1 LQQSIELAVPVAAE
15 QLGADGGR
23 KLVAYLGLDPNVRQS
38 GEAPART
45 GRISKRGKCPGAPGA
60 RGSRLDRGATA
71 RAAQG
76 VLSAHADPPRAWQ
89 GDRRDRAQARGA
101 VLVHAHPRPGLRPP
115 AAVADP
121 QKKLRRLEITAGAK
135 KYTRRAAGVWATNDT
150 MREAELELARQ
161 AETSYRRLVQ
171 DQLAGAPARKVGA
184 SATPERA

>member
-89 GDRRDRAQARGA
+89 GDRRDRAAR
-101 VLVHAHPRPGLRPP
+101 VGL
-115 AAVADP
+115 VAD
-121 QKKLRRLEITAGAK
+121 ECF
-135 KYTRRAAGVWATNDT
+135 
-150 MREAELELARQ
+150 ARS
-161 AETSYRRLVQ
+161 AIPERHDAYGDVSMTTVDDPRRLVH
-171 DQLAGAPARKVGA
+171 DESGHRGATGA
-184 SATPERA
+184 DG